1 MEKMHKVMPLSLLTL
16 AMFSGPVLADKYDFA
31 MHGYVRSGILAN
43 QDGNRVDSV
52 GLMPDGKWRLGNED
66 NTKLELIPQVTLTS
80 DAGPVAK
87 IQANLTHETD
97 CTSDWNCVD
106 DDGHDIQVREAFAQL
121 TRLDFAPDVVFWAG
135 KRYSSSNTSSHQ
147 YDWEYIQ
154 YNGTGGGA
162 DNIYI
167 GFAKFDVGVY
177 AFTPSDEAK
186 AYPHDA
192 NEQGYPDDYSLNLW
206 FKKIGGGP
214 IDLQLVAHHMNQN
227 ENNAWKES
235 AEKGYGVT
243 GIYNFDGFYGLTG
256 GYSRFVA
263 QLGKGLAAG
272 DSLGKNGWGWSNLD
286 DTQSWR
292 LVLDG
297 LASLGNGWDVST
309 FAFYQK
315 DKSYRWWTGDQDG
328 WGRSMW
334 VAGVRPMQQITRNFA
349 MQYEVGYEYLDDDN
363 YKGVAGSKGK
373 GGMTKAT
380 IAPTLTF
387 DSGFWSRP
395 QLRLFATYAKWD
407 EGVSDAIDGNYDW
420 GSGTLSA
427 GAYSRSG
434 KTDTWNFGVQ
444 GEVWF

>member
-1 MEKMHKVMPLSLLTL
+1 
-16 AMFSGPVLADKYDFA
+16 
-31 MHGYVRSGILAN
+31 
-43 QDGNRVDSV
+43 
-52 GLMPDGKWRLGNED
+52 
-66 NTKLELIPQVTLTS
+66 
-80 DAGPVAK
+80 
-87 IQANLTHETD
+87 
-97 CTSDWNCVD
+97 
-106 DDGHDIQVREAFAQL
+106 
-121 TRLDFAPDVVFWAG
+121 
-135 KRYSSSNTSSHQ
+135 
-147 YDWEYIQ
+147 
-154 YNGTGGGA
+154 
-162 DNIYI
+162 
-167 GFAKFDVGVY
+167 
-177 AFTPSDEAK
+177 
-186 AYPHDA
+186 
-192 NEQGYPDDYSLNLW
+192 
-206 FKKIGGGP
+206 
-214 IDLQLVAHHMNQN
+214 
-227 ENNAWKES
+227 
-235 AEKGYGVT
+235 
-243 GIYNFDGFYGLTG
+243 
-256 GYSRFVA
+256 VA

-286 DTQSWR
+286 DTKSWR

-315 DKSYRWWTGDQDG
+315 DKNYRWWTGDMEG

-334 VAGVRPMQQITRNFA
+334 VAGVRPQQQITKNFA

-363 YKGVAGSKGK
+363 FKGVSGSKGK

-407 EGVSDAIDGNYDW
+407 EGVADAIDGNYDW

-427 GAYSRSG
+427 GSYSRSG